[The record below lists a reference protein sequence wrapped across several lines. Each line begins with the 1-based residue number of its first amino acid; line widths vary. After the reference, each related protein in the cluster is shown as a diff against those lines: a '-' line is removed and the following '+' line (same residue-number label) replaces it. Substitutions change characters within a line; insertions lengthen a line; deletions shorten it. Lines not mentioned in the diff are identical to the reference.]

1 MFFDSAED
9 LKMPHVTF
17 IHGIANKPPRENLQL
32 IWENAIARDGGI
44 DLNDSGVTTNMV
56 YWADCLY
63 GEPQAEGAYENA
75 ANLAGPDVAVSPQ
88 DTVDQSW
95 RQNLPGDEKAMVD
108 QLAAK
113 LKFEMMV
120 DDAVIETEAEIGID
134 YERIPLPGW
143 LKQRM
148 MAAFLR
154 DVHHYLYNVQFSPRP
169 GVTYQLQD
177 EIRMRLVAALQEGAG
192 RPGPHVLISHSMGT
206 VISYDCL
213 KRVPDCPPVDALITI
228 GSPLGLDEVQDPL
241 KPELTSH
248 DGFPG
253 ARLKGPWINVY
264 DSLDPVA
271 GLDPDIAND
280 YKRNGEK
287 VIEDINEQNWGK
299 WRHDITKYLAGQ
311 KLRGK
316 LKELLQL

>member
-1 MFFDSAED
+1 
-9 LKMPHVTF
+9 MPHITF
-17 IHGIANKPPRENLQL
+17 IHGIANKPPVENLQR
-32 IWENAIARDGGI
+32 IWENAIARDSGI

-56 YWADCLY
+56 YWAECLY
-63 GEPQAEGAYENA
+63 AEPMAEEAYENA
-75 ANLAGPDVAVSPQ
+75 ANLAGPDAAVSPQ

-95 RQNLPGDEKAMVD
+95 RQELPGDEKAMVD
-108 QLAAK
+108 KLAAK
-113 LKFEMMV
+113 LKFEMMI
-120 DDAVIETEAEIGID
+120 DDAVIEAEDPIGIE

-143 LKQRM
+143 LKKRM
-148 MAAFLR
+148 MATFLR
-154 DVHHYLYNVQFSPRP
+154 DVHHYLYNMQFSPRL

-177 EIRMRLVAALQEGAG
+177 EIRKRLVTALQEGAAK
-192 RPGPHVLISHSMGT
+192 PGPHILISHSMGT

-213 KRVPDCPPVDALITI
+213 KRVSECPHVDALITI
-228 GSPLGLDEVQDPL
+228 GSPLGIDEVQDPL

-248 DGFPG
+248 DGFPS
-253 ARLKGPWINVY
+253 ARLNGPWINVY

-299 WRHDITKYLAGQ
+299 WRHDITKYLAGRR
-311 KLRGK
+311 LRGK
-316 LKELLQL
+316 LQELLGL